1 MIKDDLFLSNL
12 GEYCIDEL
20 KKIGSTSSEVIVAHS
35 ISDDMLQR
43 NGKIEEVTRSE
54 DISIGL
60 TAYIGERKSSI
71 STSNLTKNNI
81 QQAIVRCY
89 EMAKNTPE
97 DKYCGLPESHNIEND
112 QVDLDLFDGSIIS
125 FETKKDYISQCEA
138 EALEQKKIVNSNG
151 VSFTEAKSNFILKNS
166 NGFSNGQK
174 SSIFSISC
182 DVVAKENG
190 SMERDYEYSSKRFF
204 CDLMKPKLIGKI
216 AAERASARLSPKKI
230 ESFNGPVVFEPR
242 VSSSFLSHLIS
253 SISGHNLARKVSFIN
268 GDIGEILFK
277 EGINVIDDPLIK
289 KGLGS
294 RNFDSEGVN
303 CKKLELIKNGK
314 LNQIILDTYSGKM
327 LNKKSNG
334 RCGGTTN
341 CYFENG
347 NLTKTD
353 LIKDIRKGVYITE
366 LFGSGFNSVT
376 GDFSKGGSGFLIEN
390 GEVTYPISEITVAGN
405 IKNMFKEI
413 RLANDLEFKSR
424 INSPTIRIDNISI
437 AGK

>member
-1 MIKDDLFLSNL
+1 MVKDDLFLNNL

-81 QQAIVRCY
+81 QQAIIRCY

-97 DKYCGLPESHNIEND
+97 DKYCGLPESHNIEKD
-112 QVDLDLFDGSIIS
+112 QVDLDLFDDSIIS

-138 EALEQKKIVNSNG
+138 EALEQKRIVNSNG

-413 RLANDLEFKSR
+413 ILANDLEFKSR

>member
-1 MIKDDLFLSNL
+1 MLKDNSFLNNL

-20 KKIGSTSSEVIVAHS
+20 KKIGATNSEVIVAHS
-35 ISDDMLQR
+35 ISEDMLQR

-60 TAYIGERKSSI
+60 TAYIGQKKSSI
-71 STSNLTKNNI
+71 SSSNLTKNNI
-81 QQAIVRCY
+81 KQAIIRCY

-97 DKYCGLPESHNIEND
+97 DKYCGLPNNNNLEKDHI
-112 QVDLDLFDGSIIS
+112 DLDLFDNSIIS
-125 FETKKDYISQCEA
+125 YEAKKDYISECES
-138 EALEQKKIVNSNG
+138 EALKQKKIFNSNG

-166 NGFSNGQK
+166 NGFSNGRR
-174 SSIFSISC
+174 SSIFSVSC
-182 DVVAKENG
+182 DVVAKEED

-204 CDLMKPKLIGKI
+204 CDLTKPKDIGRI
-216 AAERASARLSPKKI
+216 AAIRASARLSPRKI
-230 ESFNGPVVFEPR
+230 NSFAGPAVFEPR

-253 SISGHNLARKVSFIN
+253 SISGHNLARKVSFIK
-268 GDIGEILFK
+268 GDIGEILFQ
-277 EGINVIDDPLIK
+277 ENINVIDDPLIK

-294 RNFDSEGVN
+294 RNFDSEGVD
-303 CKKLELIKNGK
+303 CKKLELIKKGK
-314 LNQIILDTYSGKM
+314 LNEIILDTYSSKM

-347 NLTKTD
+347 KITKTD
-353 LIKDIRKGVYITE
+353 LMKDIKKGVYITE

-390 GEVTYPISEITVAGN
+390 GEITYPISEITIAGN
-405 IKNMFKEI
+405 IKEMFKEML
-413 RLANDLEFKSR
+413 LANDLEFKSR
-424 INSPTIRIDNISI
+424 TNSPTIRINNVSI

>member
-1 MIKDDLFLSNL
+1 MVKDDLFLNNL

-97 DKYCGLPESHNIEND
+97 DKYCGLPESHNIEKD
-112 QVDLDLFDGSIIS
+112 QVDLDLFDDSIIS

-413 RLANDLEFKSR
+413 ILANDLEFKSR

>member
-1 MIKDDLFLSNL
+1 MVKDDLFLNNL

-81 QQAIVRCY
+81 QQAIIRCY

-97 DKYCGLPESHNIEND
+97 DKYCGLPENHNIEKD
-112 QVDLDLFDGSIIS
+112 QVDLDLFDDSIIS

-204 CDLMKPKLIGKI
+204 CDLMKPKLIGKV

-230 ESFNGPVVFEPR
+230 DSFNGPVVFEPR
-242 VSSSFLSHLIS
+242 VSSSLLSHLIS

-268 GDIGEILFK
+268 GDIGEILFR

-413 RLANDLEFKSR
+413 VLANDLEFKSR

>member
-1 MIKDDLFLSNL
+1 MVKDDLFLNDL

-60 TAYIGERKSSI
+60 TAYVGKRKSSI

-81 QQAIVRCY
+81 QQAIIRCY

-97 DKYCGLPESHNIEND
+97 DKYCGLPENYNIEKNHI
-112 QVDLDLFDGSIIS
+112 DLDLFDNSIIS
-125 FETKKDYISQCEA
+125 FEAKKNYISECEA
-138 EALEQKKIVNSNG
+138 EALAQKKIVNSNG

-166 NGFSNGQK
+166 NGFSNGRR

-182 DVVAKENG
+182 DVVAKKEEN
-190 SMERDYEYSSKRFF
+190 MERDYEYSSKRFF

-216 AAERASARLSPKKI
+216 AAERASARLNPKKI
-230 ESFNGPVVFEPR
+230 DSFNGPAVFEPR
-242 VSSSFLSHLIS
+242 VASSFLSHLIS

-268 GDIGEILFK
+268 GDIGEILF
-277 EGINVIDDPLIK
+277 EESINVIDDPLIK

-303 CKKLELIKNGK
+303 CEKLQLIKNGR
-314 LNQIILDTYSGKM
+314 LNQMILDTYSSKM

-347 NLTKTD
+347 KLTKID
-353 LIKDIRKGVYITE
+353 LIKDIKKGVYITE

-390 GEVTYPISEITVAGN
+390 GEITYPISEITVAGN
-405 IKNMFKEI
+405 IKDMFKKI
-413 RLANDLEFKSR
+413 ILANDLEFKSR
-424 INSPTIRIDNISI
+424 TNSPTMRIDNISI

>member
-1 MIKDDLFLSNL
+1 MLKDNSFLNNL
-12 GEYCIDEL
+12 GEYCVDEL
-20 KKIGSTSSEVIVAHS
+20 KKIGATNSEVIVAHS
-35 ISDDMLQR
+35 ISEDMLQR

-60 TAYIGERKSSI
+60 TAYIGQKKSSI
-71 STSNLTKNNI
+71 SSSNLTKNNI
-81 QQAIVRCY
+81 KQAIIRCY

-97 DKYCGLPESHNIEND
+97 DKYCGLPENNNLEKDHI
-112 QVDLDLFDGSIIS
+112 DLDLFDNSIIS
-125 FETKKDYISQCEA
+125 YQTKKNYISECEA
-138 EALEQKKIVNSNG
+138 EALAQKKIFNSNG

-166 NGFSNGQK
+166 NGFSSGRK
-174 SSIFSISC
+174 SSIFSVSC
-182 DVVAKENG
+182 DVLAKEEE
-190 SMERDYEYSSKRFF
+190 SMERDYDYSSKRFF
-204 CDLMKPKLIGKI
+204 SDLTKPKDIGRI

-230 ESFNGPVVFEPR
+230 NSFTGPAVFEPR

-253 SISGHNLARKVSFIN
+253 SIYGHNLARKVSFIK
-268 GDIGEILFK
+268 GDIGEILFQ
-277 EGINVIDDPLIK
+277 ENISVIDDPLIK

-294 RNFDSEGVN
+294 RNFDSEGVD
-303 CKKLELIKNGK
+303 CEKLELIKKGK
-314 LNQIILDTYSGKM
+314 LNNIILDTYSGKM

-347 NLTKTD
+347 KLTKID
-353 LIKDIRKGVYITE
+353 LMKDIKKGVYITE

-390 GEVTYPISEITVAGN
+390 GELTYPISEITVAGN
-405 IKNMFKEI
+405 IKNMFKEMI
-413 RLANDLEFKSR
+413 LANDLEFKSR
-424 INSPTIRIDNISI
+424 TNSPTIRINNISI

>member
-1 MIKDDLFLSNL
+1 MLKDNLFLNNL

-20 KKIGSTSSEVIVAHS
+20 KKIGATNSEVIVAHS
-35 ISDDMLQR
+35 ISEDMLQR
-43 NGKIEEVTRSE
+43 NGKIEEVVRSE

-60 TAYIGERKSSI
+60 TAYIGQKKSSI
-71 STSNLTKNNI
+71 SSSNLTKNNI
-81 QQAIVRCY
+81 KQAIIRCY

-97 DKYCGLPESHNIEND
+97 DKYCGLPKNNNLEKDHI
-112 QVDLDLFDGSIIS
+112 DLDLFDNSIIS
-125 FETKKDYISQCEA
+125 YETKKDYISECES
-138 EALEQKKIVNSNG
+138 EALEQKKIFNSNG

-166 NGFSNGQK
+166 NGFSNGRR
-174 SSIFSISC
+174 SSIFSVSC
-182 DVVAKENG
+182 DVVAKEED

-204 CDLMKPKLIGKI
+204 CDLTKPKDIGRI
-216 AAERASARLSPKKI
+216 AAIRASTRLSPRKI
-230 ESFNGPVVFEPR
+230 NSFAGPAVFEPR

-253 SISGHNLARKVSFIN
+253 SISGHNLARKVSFIK
-268 GDIGEILFK
+268 GDIGEILFQ
-277 EGINVIDDPLIK
+277 ENINVIDDPLIK

-294 RNFDSEGVN
+294 RNFDSEGVD

-314 LNQIILDTYSGKM
+314 LNEIILDTYSSKM

-347 NLTKTD
+347 TITKTD
-353 LIKDIRKGVYITE
+353 LIKDIKKGVYITE

-390 GEVTYPISEITVAGN
+390 GEITYPISEITVAGN

-413 RLANDLEFKSR
+413 SLADDLEFKSKT
-424 INSPTIRIDNISI
+424 NSPTIRINNISI

>member
-1 MIKDDLFLSNL
+1 MIKDDLFLNNL

-60 TAYIGERKSSI
+60 TAYIGEKKSSI

-81 QQAIVRCY
+81 QQAIIRCY

-97 DKYCGLPESHNIEND
+97 DKYCGLPENYNIEKNHI
-112 QVDLDLFDGSIIS
+112 DLDLFDNSIIS
-125 FETKKDYISQCEA
+125 FEAKKNYISECEA
-138 EALEQKKIVNSNG
+138 EAFAQKKIVNSNG
-151 VSFTEAKSNFILKNS
+151 VSLTEAKSNFILKNS
-166 NGFSNGQK
+166 NGFSNGRR

-182 DVVAKENG
+182 DVVAKEEE

-230 ESFNGPVVFEPR
+230 DSFNGPAVFEPR
-242 VSSSFLSHLIS
+242 VASSFLSHLIS

-268 GDIGEILFK
+268 GDIGEILF
-277 EGINVIDDPLIK
+277 EESINVIDDPLIK

-303 CKKLELIKNGK
+303 CEKLQLIKNGK
-314 LNQIILDTYSGKM
+314 LNQIILDTYSSKM

-347 NLTKTD
+347 KLTKID
-353 LIKDIRKGVYITE
+353 LIKDIKKGVYITE

-390 GEVTYPISEITVAGN
+390 GEITYPISEITVAGN
-405 IKNMFKEI
+405 IKDMFKKI
-413 RLANDLEFKSR
+413 ILANDLEFKSR
-424 INSPTIRIDNISI
+424 TNSPTIRIDNISI

>member
-1 MIKDDLFLSNL
+1 MLKDNSFLNNL

-20 KKIGSTSSEVIVAHS
+20 KKIGTSNSEVIVAHS
-35 ISDDMLQR
+35 ISEDMLQR

-60 TAYIGERKSSI
+60 TTYIGQKKSSI

-81 QQAIVRCY
+81 KQAIIRCY

-97 DKYCGLPESHNIEND
+97 DKYCGLPENSNIKKNH
-112 QVDLDLFDGSIIS
+112 VDLDLFDNSIIS
-125 FETKKDYISQCEA
+125 YEAKKDYISECEA
-138 EALEQKKIVNSNG
+138 EALAQKKIFNSNG

-166 NGFSNGQK
+166 NGFSSGRM
-174 SSIFSISC
+174 SSIFSVSC
-182 DVVAKENG
+182 DVLAKEEE

-204 CDLMKPKLIGKI
+204 CDLTKPKDIGRI

-230 ESFNGPVVFEPR
+230 NSFTGPAVFEPR
-242 VSSSFLSHLIS
+242 VSSSFLAHLIS
-253 SISGHNLARKVSFIN
+253 SISGHNLARKVSFIK
-268 GDIGEILFK
+268 GDIGEILFQ
-277 EGINVIDDPLIK
+277 ENINVIDDPLIK

-294 RNFDSEGVN
+294 RNFDSEGVD
-303 CKKLELIKNGK
+303 CEKLELIKKGK
-314 LNQIILDTYSGKM
+314 VNEIILDTYSSKM

-347 NLTKTD
+347 KLTRTD
-353 LIKDIRKGVYITE
+353 LIKDIKKGVYITE

-390 GEVTYPISEITVAGN
+390 GELTYPISEITVAGN
-405 IKNMFKEI
+405 IKNMFKEMI
-413 RLANDLEFKSR
+413 LANDLEFKSR
-424 INSPTIRIDNISI
+424 TNSPTIRINNLSI

>member
-1 MIKDDLFLSNL
+1 MVKDDLFLNNL

-71 STSNLTKNNI
+71 SISNLTKNNI
-81 QQAIVRCY
+81 QQAIIRCY
-89 EMAKNTPE
+89 EMAKNTPK
-97 DKYCGLPESHNIEND
+97 DKYSGLPENHDIEKD
-112 QVDLDLFDGSIIS
+112 QVDLDLFDDSIIS

-182 DVVAKENG
+182 DVVAKENE

-314 LNQIILDTYSGKM
+314 LNQIILDTYSSKM

-390 GEVTYPISEITVAGN
+390 GEITYPISEITVAGN

-413 RLANDLEFKSR
+413 ILANDLEFKSR

>member
-1 MIKDDLFLSNL
+1 
-12 GEYCIDEL
+12 
-20 KKIGSTSSEVIVAHS
+20 
-35 ISDDMLQR
+35 MLQR
-43 NGKIEEVTRSE
+43 NGKIEEVVRSE

-60 TAYIGERKSSI
+60 TAYIGQKKSSI

-81 QQAIVRCY
+81 KQAIIRCY
-89 EMAKNTPE
+89 EMTKNTPE
-97 DKYCGLPESHNIEND
+97 DKYCGLPKNNNLEKDHI
-112 QVDLDLFDGSIIS
+112 DLDLFDNSIIS
-125 FETKKDYISQCEA
+125 YEAKKDYISECES
-138 EALEQKKIVNSNG
+138 EALEQKKIFNSNG

-166 NGFSNGQK
+166 NGFSNGRR
-174 SSIFSISC
+174 SSIFSVSC
-182 DVVAKENG
+182 DVVAKEG
-190 SMERDYEYSSKRFF
+190 DSMERDYEYSSKRFF
-204 CDLMKPKLIGKI
+204 YDLTKPKDIGKI
-216 AAERASARLSPKKI
+216 AAERSSARLSPKKI
-230 ESFNGPVVFEPR
+230 NSFTGPAVFEPR

-253 SISGHNLARKVSFIN
+253 SISGHNLARKVSFIK
-268 GDIGEILFK
+268 GDIGEILFQ
-277 EGINVIDDPLIK
+277 ENINVIDDPLIK

-294 RNFDSEGVN
+294 RNFDSEGVD

-314 LNQIILDTYSGKM
+314 LNEIILDTYSSKM

-347 NLTKTD
+347 TITKID
-353 LIKDIRKGVYITE
+353 LIKDIKKGVYITE

-390 GEVTYPISEITVAGN
+390 GEITYPISEITVAGN

-413 RLANDLEFKSR
+413 SLANDLEFKSKT
-424 INSPTIRIDNISI
+424 NSPTIRINNISI

>member
-1 MIKDDLFLSNL
+1 MVKDDLFLNNL

-97 DKYCGLPESHNIEND
+97 DKYCGLPENHNIEKD
-112 QVDLDLFDGSIIS
+112 QVDLDLFDDSIIS

-216 AAERASARLSPKKI
+216 AAERASERLSPKKI
-230 ESFNGPVVFEPR
+230 DSFNGPVVFEPR

-413 RLANDLEFKSR
+413 VLANDLEFKSR

>member
-1 MIKDDLFLSNL
+1 MLKDNSLLNNL

-20 KKIGSTSSEVIVAHS
+20 KKIGATNSKVIVAHS
-35 ISDDMLQR
+35 ISEDMLQR

-60 TAYIGERKSSI
+60 TAYIGQKKSSI

-81 QQAIVRCY
+81 KQAIVRCY

-97 DKYCGLPESHNIEND
+97 DKYCGLPENNNIKKD
-112 QVDLDLFDGSIIS
+112 HVGLDLFDNSIIS
-125 FETKKDYISQCEA
+125 YEAKKNYISECEA
-138 EALEQKKIVNSNG
+138 EALAQKKIFNSNG

-166 NGFSNGQK
+166 NGFSNGRR
-174 SSIFSISC
+174 SSIFNVSC
-182 DVVAKENG
+182 DVLAKEEE

-204 CDLMKPKLIGKI
+204 CDLTKPKDIGRI
-216 AAERASARLSPKKI
+216 AAERASARLSPIKI
-230 ESFNGPVVFEPR
+230 NSFIGPVVFEPR

-253 SISGHNLARKVSFIN
+253 SISGHNLARKVSFIK
-268 GDIGEILFK
+268 GDIGEILFQ
-277 EGINVIDDPLIK
+277 ENINIIDDPLIK

-294 RNFDSEGVN
+294 RNFDSEGVD
-303 CKKLELIKNGK
+303 CEKLELIKKGK
-314 LNQIILDTYSGKM
+314 LNEIILDTYSSKM

-347 NLTKTD
+347 KLTKID
-353 LIKDIRKGVYITE
+353 LIKDIKKGVYITE

-390 GEVTYPISEITVAGN
+390 GELTYPISEITVAGN
-405 IKNMFKEI
+405 IKNMFKEMI
-413 RLANDLEFKSR
+413 LANDLEFKSR
-424 INSPTIRIDNISI
+424 INSPTIRINNISI
-437 AGK
+437 GGK

>member
-1 MIKDDLFLSNL
+1 MVKDDLFLNNL

-71 STSNLTKNNI
+71 SISNLTKNNI

-97 DKYCGLPESHNIEND
+97 DKYCGLPENHNIEKD
-112 QVDLDLFDGSIIS
+112 QVDLDLFDDSIIS

-138 EALEQKKIVNSNG
+138 EALEQKRIVNSNG

-242 VSSSFLSHLIS
+242 VSSGFLSHLIS

-314 LNQIILDTYSGKM
+314 LNQIILDTYSSKM

-413 RLANDLEFKSR
+413 VLANDLEFKSR

>member
-1 MIKDDLFLSNL
+1 MVKDDLFLNNL

-97 DKYCGLPESHNIEND
+97 DKYCGLPESHNIEKD
-112 QVDLDLFDGSIIS
+112 QVDLDLFDDSIIS

-182 DVVAKENG
+182 DVVAKEKE

-230 ESFNGPVVFEPR
+230 DSFNGPVVFEPR

-314 LNQIILDTYSGKM
+314 LNQIILDTYSSKM

-353 LIKDIRKGVYITE
+353 LIKYIRKGVYITE

-413 RLANDLEFKSR
+413 ILANDLEFKSR

>member
-1 MIKDDLFLSNL
+1 MVKDDLFLNNL

-60 TAYIGERKSSI
+60 TAYIGQRKSSI

-89 EMAKNTPE
+89 EMVKNTPE
-97 DKYCGLPESHNIEND
+97 DKYCGLPESHNIEKD
-112 QVDLDLFDGSIIS
+112 QVDLDLFDDSIIS

-182 DVVAKENG
+182 DVVAKEKE

-230 ESFNGPVVFEPR
+230 DSFNGPVVFEPR

-268 GDIGEILFK
+268 GNIGEVLFK

-314 LNQIILDTYSGKM
+314 LNQIILDTYSSKM

-413 RLANDLEFKSR
+413 ILANDLEFKSR

>member
-1 MIKDDLFLSNL
+1 MVKDDLFLNDL

-60 TAYIGERKSSI
+60 TVYIGERKSSI

-97 DKYCGLPESHNIEND
+97 DKYCGLPENHNIEKD
-112 QVDLDLFDGSIIS
+112 QVDLDLFDDSIIS

-230 ESFNGPVVFEPR
+230 DSFNGPVVFEPR

-314 LNQIILDTYSGKM
+314 LNQIILDTYSSKM

-353 LIKDIRKGVYITE
+353 LIKDIKKGVYITE

-413 RLANDLEFKSR
+413 ILANDLEFKSR

>member
-1 MIKDDLFLSNL
+1 MLKDNSFLNNL

-20 KKIGSTSSEVIVAHS
+20 KKIGATDSEVIVAHS
-35 ISDDMLQR
+35 ISEDMLQR

-60 TAYIGERKSSI
+60 TAYIGQKKSSI
-71 STSNLTKNNI
+71 SSSNLTKNNI
-81 QQAIVRCY
+81 KQAIIRCY

-97 DKYCGLPESHNIEND
+97 DKYCGLPNNNNLEKDHI
-112 QVDLDLFDGSIIS
+112 DLDLFDNSVIS
-125 FETKKDYISQCEA
+125 YEAKKDYISECES
-138 EALEQKKIVNSNG
+138 EALKQNKIFNSNG

-166 NGFSNGQK
+166 NGFSNGRR

-182 DVVAKENG
+182 DVVAKEED

-204 CDLMKPKLIGKI
+204 CDLTKPKDIGRI
-216 AAERASARLSPKKI
+216 AAIRASARLSPRKI
-230 ESFNGPVVFEPR
+230 NSFAGPAIFEPR

-253 SISGHNLARKVSFIN
+253 SISGHNLARKVSFIK

-277 EGINVIDDPLIK
+277 ENINVIDDPLIK

-294 RNFDSEGVN
+294 RNFDSEGVD
-303 CKKLELIKNGK
+303 CKKLELIKKGK
-314 LNQIILDTYSGKM
+314 LNEIILDTYSSKM

-347 NLTKTD
+347 KITKINLM
-353 LIKDIRKGVYITE
+353 KDIKKGAYITE

-390 GEVTYPISEITVAGN
+390 GEITYPISEITVAGN

-413 RLANDLEFKSR
+413 SLANDLEFKSK
-424 INSPTIRIDNISI
+424 INSPTIRINNISI

>member
-1 MIKDDLFLSNL
+1 MIKDDLFLNNL

-71 STSNLTKNNI
+71 SISNLTKNNI

-97 DKYCGLPESHNIEND
+97 DKYCGLPESHNIEKD
-112 QVDLDLFDGSIIS
+112 QVDLDLFDDSIIS

-138 EALEQKKIVNSNG
+138 EALEQKRIVNSNG

-353 LIKDIRKGVYITE
+353 LIKNIKKGVYISE

-413 RLANDLEFKSR
+413 ILANDLEFKSR

>member
-1 MIKDDLFLSNL
+1 MVKDDFFLNNL

-35 ISDDMLQR
+35 ISDDILQR

-60 TAYIGERKSSI
+60 TAYIGKKKSSI
-71 STSNLTKNNI
+71 SISNLTKNNI
-81 QQAIVRCY
+81 KQAIVRCY

-97 DKYCGLPESHNIEND
+97 DKYCGLPESYNIEKD
-112 QVDLDLFDGSIIS
+112 KVDLNLFDNSTIS
-125 FETKKDYISQCEA
+125 FETKKDYISECEA
-138 EALEQKKIVNSNG
+138 EALAQKKIVNSNG

-174 SSIFSISC
+174 STTFSISC
-182 DVVAKENG
+182 DVVAKEKE

-204 CDLMKPKLIGKI
+204 CDLMKPRLIGKI
-216 AAERASARLSPKKI
+216 AAERAAARLSPKKI
-230 ESFNGPVVFEPR
+230 DSFNGPAVFETR
-242 VSSSFLSHLIS
+242 VASSFLSHLIS

-268 GDIGEILFK
+268 GDIGEILF
-277 EGINVIDDPLIK
+277 EESINVMDDPLIK

-294 RNFDSEGVN
+294 RNFDSEGVS
-303 CKKLELIKNGK
+303 CQKLELIKKGR
-314 LNQIILDTYSGKM
+314 LNEIILDSYSSRM

-347 NLTKTD
+347 KLTKKD
-353 LIKDIRKGVYITE
+353 LIKDIQKGVYITE

-376 GDFSKGGSGFLIEN
+376 GNFSKGGSGFLIEN

-405 IKNMFKEI
+405 IKNMFREI
-413 RLANDLEFKSR
+413 KLANDLEFKSR

>member
-1 MIKDDLFLSNL
+1 MVKDDLFLNNL

-81 QQAIVRCY
+81 QQAIIRCY

-97 DKYCGLPESHNIEND
+97 DKYCGLPENHNIEKD
-112 QVDLDLFDGSIIS
+112 QVDLDLFDDSIIS

-413 RLANDLEFKSR
+413 ILANDLEFKSR

>member
-1 MIKDDLFLSNL
+1 MLKDNSFLNNL
-12 GEYCIDEL
+12 GEYCVDEL
-20 KKIGSTSSEVIVAHS
+20 KKIGATNSEVIVAHS
-35 ISDDMLQR
+35 ISEDMLQR

-60 TAYIGERKSSI
+60 TAYIGQKKSSI
-71 STSNLTKNNI
+71 SSSNLTKNNI
-81 QQAIVRCY
+81 KQAIIRCY

-97 DKYCGLPESHNIEND
+97 DKYCGLPENNNLEKDHI
-112 QVDLDLFDGSIIS
+112 DLDLFDNSIIS
-125 FETKKDYISQCEA
+125 YQTKKNYISECEA
-138 EALEQKKIVNSNG
+138 EALAQKKIFNSNG

-166 NGFSNGQK
+166 NGFSSGRK
-174 SSIFSISC
+174 SSIFSVSC
-182 DVVAKENG
+182 DVLAKEEE
-190 SMERDYEYSSKRFF
+190 SMERDYDYSSKRFF
-204 CDLMKPKLIGKI
+204 SDLTKPKDIGRI

-230 ESFNGPVVFEPR
+230 NSFTGPAVFEPR

-253 SISGHNLARKVSFIN
+253 SIYGHNLARKVSFIK
-268 GDIGEILFK
+268 GDIGEILFQ
-277 EGINVIDDPLIK
+277 ENISVIDDPLIK

-294 RNFDSEGVN
+294 RNFDSEGVD
-303 CKKLELIKNGK
+303 CEKLELIKKGK
-314 LNQIILDTYSGKM
+314 LNDIILDTYSGKM

-347 NLTKTD
+347 KLTKID
-353 LIKDIRKGVYITE
+353 LMKDIKKGVYITE

-390 GEVTYPISEITVAGN
+390 GELTYPISEITVAGN
-405 IKNMFKEI
+405 IKNMFKEMI
-413 RLANDLEFKSR
+413 LANDLEFKSR
-424 INSPTIRIDNISI
+424 TNSPTIRINNISI

>member
-1 MIKDDLFLSNL
+1 MIKDDLFLNNL

-81 QQAIVRCY
+81 QQAIIRCY

-97 DKYCGLPESHNIEND
+97 DKYCGLPENHNIEKD
-112 QVDLDLFDGSIIS
+112 QVDLDLFDDSIIS
-125 FETKKDYISQCEA
+125 FETKKDYISKCEA
-138 EALEQKKIVNSNG
+138 EALEQKRIVNSNG

-314 LNQIILDTYSGKM
+314 LNQIILDTYSSRM

-413 RLANDLEFKSR
+413 ILANDLEFKSR

>member
-1 MIKDDLFLSNL
+1 MVKDDLFLNNL

-60 TAYIGERKSSI
+60 TAYIGEKKSSI

-81 QQAIVRCY
+81 QQAIIRCY

-97 DKYCGLPESHNIEND
+97 DKYCGLPENHNIEKD
-112 QVDLDLFDGSIIS
+112 QVDLDLFDDSIIS
-125 FETKKDYISQCEA
+125 FETKKDYISKCEA

-413 RLANDLEFKSR
+413 ILANDLEFKSR